1 MDSQPTVPNHAKRVN
16 TPNAQETLRAQAVRP
31 ADPQAT
37 LPNQAV
43 RMPAPP
49 PIYAP
54 LPPQPAPIPPRVL
67 TRNKQ
72 RTRWPLYLGA
82 GALSLTVCGV
92 IAAAVML
99 VIVLNAG
106 VMSGV
111 SVAGVK
117 LGGLSESESAARL
130 RDQLGTLTLIDPQSG
145 ASWTVSPSDIGVTV
159 DSEASAARAYAQ
171 GRTQNDLLTAMR
183 GVSLAPVLRVD
194 TVAARA
200 GFEALR
206 GTLES
211 PAVNAGVAFVNGQ
224 VSERPAQ
231 NGRMLDI
238 DAAINA
244 LTSADAFREGTL
256 ALPMVDI
263 SPSVTRADGLVEAAR
278 ALLAS
283 PFVVRAYD
291 PVTGDSV
298 LWQALP
304 QDWAAWLTGE
314 ADPSSANGLR
324 LTIDRTLAESFLA
337 AQAQVFDSTR
347 YLEIDKALE
356 SMQSALDRGLT
367 SATVRVYHHD
377 RTHTVQA
384 GETIISIAWD
394 YGVPYP
400 WVQAANGGVEAVSI
414 GQSITIPSPDNF
426 FPNEPIANKRIV
438 VSISKQRVWVYEND
452 ALKWEWVTSTGISD
466 SPTWP
471 GVYQIISHVSNAY
484 AANWNLYMPYFMGVY
499 QPIPSADFTNGFHG
513 FPTRG
518 GGQILWENSLG
529 TRVTY
534 GCILLSNTNAALLYE
549 WAQEGVIVEIQR

>member
-1 MDSQPTVPNHAKRVN
+1 MDSQPTVPNHAARVN
-16 TPNAQETLRAQAVRP
+16 DSNAQETLRVQAVRP
-31 ADPQAT
+31 PESQAT

-43 RMPAPP
+43 RVPAPQ

-54 LPPQPAPIPPRVL
+54 MPPQPAPLPPRIML
-67 TRNKQ
+67 RKK

-92 IAAAVML
+92 MAAALMF

-117 LGGLSESESAARL
+117 LGGLSESEAAVRL
-130 RDQLGTLTLIDPQSG
+130 RERLDTLTLRDPQSG

-200 GFEALR
+200 GFESLR
-206 GTLES
+206 GTLET
-211 PAVNAGVAFVNGQ
+211 PALNAGVAFVNGQ

-231 NGRMLDI
+231 NGRVLDI
-238 DAAINA
+238 EAAINA
-244 LTSADAFREGTL
+244 LTSADAFRDGTL
-256 ALPMVDI
+256 ALPMQDI
-263 SPSVTRADGLVEAAR
+263 APSVTRADGLVEAAR

-283 PFVVRAYD
+283 PFVIRAYD

-304 QDWAAWLTGE
+304 QEWAAWLTGE

-324 LTIDRTLAESFLA
+324 LTMDRAQAESFLA
-337 AQAQVFDSTR
+337 VQAQVFDSTR
-347 YLEIDKALE
+347 YLDMGKALE
-356 SMQSALDRGLT
+356 SMQAALDRGLT

-414 GQSITIPSPDNF
+414 GQTITIPSPDNF
-426 FPNEPIANKRIV
+426 FPNEPVPNKRIV
-438 VSISKQRVWVYEND
+438 VSISRQRVWVYEND

-471 GVYQIISHVSNAY
+471 GVYQIISHVPNAY

-499 QPIPSADFTNGFHG
+499 QPIPNADFTNGFHG

-534 GCILLSNTNAALLYE
+534 GCILLSNVNAAQLYE

>member
-1 MDSQPTVPNHAKRVN
+1 MDSQPTVQSHTLN
-16 TPNAQETLRAQAVRP
+16 TQETLRAQAVRP
-31 ADPQAT
+31 PESQAT

-43 RMPAPP
+43 HLPVPR
-49 PIYAP
+49 PIYTP
-54 LPPQPAPIPPRVL
+54 LPPRRMPR
-67 TRNKQ
+67 KK

-82 GALSLTVCGV
+82 GVLSLTVCGV
-92 IAAAVML
+92 MAVALMF

-117 LGGLSESESAARL
+117 LGGLSEAEAAARL
-130 RDQLGTLTLIDPQSG
+130 RERLGMLTLTDAQSG
-145 ASWTVSPSDIGVTV
+145 ASWTVNPSDIGVTV

-171 GRTQNDLLTAMR
+171 GRTQGDLFTAMR
-183 GVSLAPVLRVD
+183 GVHLAPVLRVD

-206 GTLES
+206 GMFER
-211 PAVNAGVAFVNGQ
+211 PALNAGVAFVNGQ

-238 DAAINA
+238 DAALNA
-244 LTSADAFREGTL
+244 LTSADAFRDGTL
-256 ALPMVDI
+256 ALPMQDI
-263 SPSVTRADGLVEAAR
+263 VPSVPRADGLVEAAR

-283 PFVVRAYD
+283 PFVIRAYD

-298 LWQALP
+298 LWQAPP
-304 QDWAAWLTGE
+304 QEWAAWLTGE
-314 ADPSSANGLR
+314 ADPSSVNGLR
-324 LTIDRTLAESFLA
+324 LMIDRARAESFLA
-337 AQAQVFDSTR
+337 TQAQVFDATR
-347 YLEIDKALE
+347 YLDMSKVLE
-356 SMQSALDRGLT
+356 SMQAALDRGLT
-367 SATVRVYHHD
+367 SATVRVYHRD
-377 RTHTVQA
+377 RTHVVQA

-400 WVQAANGGVEAVSI
+400 WVQAANGGIEAVSV
-414 GQSITIPSPDNF
+414 GQTITIPSPDNF
-426 FPNEPIANKRIV
+426 FPYEPVPNKRIV
-438 VSISKQRVWVYEND
+438 VSLSRQRVWVYEND
-452 ALKWEWVTSTGISD
+452 VLKWEWVTSTGISD

-471 GVYQIISHVSNAY
+471 GVYQIISHVPNAY

-499 QPIPSADFTNGFHG
+499 QPIPNADFTNGFHG

-529 TRVTY
+529 MRVTY
-534 GCILLSNTNAALLYE
+534 GCILLSNVNAAQLYE